1 MLFRSIQSFKFG
13 SNLAAAPMLADL
25 MLAEHDADLSTAP
38 RKARRRGQR
47 VRKPSFVARARRR
60 DAGRDHSSRTDVTIG
75 LERRYPETRA
85 DRPRR
90 LPISSCFRW
99 GLPCDRRYRRPGELL
114 PHPFTLAA
122 RPFDGEAVCFLWHF
136 PRGRPHQELPGIL
149 PYEARTFL
157 PCADAHQRSR
167 EPV

>member
-1 MLFRSIQSFKFG
+1 MRVVIILLG
-13 SNLAAAPMLADL
+13 PMSPSASS
-25 MLAEHDADLSTAP
+25 DAT
-38 RKARRRGQR
+38 RRL
-47 VRKPSFVARARRR
+47 
-60 DAGRDHSSRTDVTIG
+60 GRDH
-75 LERRYPETRA
+75 PQ
-85 DRPRR
+85 R
-90 LPISSCFRW
+90 LPIWSCFGW

-136 PRGRPHQELPGIL
+136 PRGRPHQALPGIL